1 MPAGTKTIQRRI
13 KSVSNTKKIT
23 KAMEM
28 VSAVKMRKATSSVL
42 ATRPYSNLAWQVVN
56 RIKTAGRH
64 PLFAKSKTKTDKEL
78 LILISSDRGLCGGF
92 NAQMFREIKQFMKSR
107 VIPVSSTGQALSAS
121 EGSRDSSSPPAPQND
136 KIDFIILGKKGERF
150 AAREK
155 MNITAI
161 FENLTNNPK
170 FTDIKPIAKMAME
183 KFIKGDYAK
192 VYVAYT
198 DYKSTLLQKPRIK
211 QLLPIRA
218 DKNLGEISSPATP
231 AFPSV
236 IPAKAGIQATR
247 YIFEPQG
254 QKLLEI
260 IVPKI
265 VETQIFQA
273 VLESVASEHSAR
285 MVAMRNATDAA
296 NDMVDD
302 LKFTFNKIRQSSI
315 TREIS
320 EISAGKAALE

>member
-1 MPAGTKTIQRRI
+1 MPAGTKNIQRRI

-28 VSAVKMRKATSSVL
+28 VSAAKMRKATSSVL

-56 RIKTAGRH
+56 RIKKAGQH
-64 PLFAKSKTKTDKEL
+64 PLFMKSKAKIGKEL

-92 NAQMFREIKQFMKSR
+92 NSQLFREIKNS
-107 VIPVSSTGQALSAS
+107 VIPAPAVTGINSGGIQAL
-121 EGSRDSSSPPAPQND
+121 D
-136 KIDFIILGKKGERF
+136 IIVLGKKGERF

-155 MNITAI
+155 MNVTAI

-183 KFIKGDYAK
+183 KFIKGDYTK
-192 VYVAYT
+192 VFVAYT
-198 DYKSTLLQKPRIK
+198 DYKSTLVQRPRVK

-218 DKNLGEISSPATP
+218 DKELGAT
-231 AFPSV
+231 FPSV
-236 IPAKAGIQATR
+236 IPAKAGIQAPATR

-302 LKFTFNKIRQSSI
+302 LKFTFNKIRQASI

>member
-1 MPAGTKTIQRRI
+1 MPQGTKTIQRRI

-28 VSAVKMRKATSSVL
+28 VSAAKMRKATSSVL
-42 ATRPYSNLAWQVVN
+42 ATRPYSDLAWQVIN
-56 RIKTAGRH
+56 RIKKAGRH
-64 PLFAKSKTKTDKEL
+64 PLFMKSKTKTAKAL

-92 NAQMFREIKQFMKSR
+92 NSQLFREIKSF
-107 VIPVSSTGQALSAS
+107 I
-121 EGSRDSSSPPAPQND
+121 GSNRPDT
-136 KIDFIILGKKGERF
+136 IILGKKGERF

-155 MNITAI
+155 MNVTAV

-170 FTDIKPIAKMAME
+170 FVDIKPIAKIAME
-183 KFIKGDYAK
+183 KFIKGDYTK
-192 VYVAYT
+192 VFVAYT
-198 DYKSTLLQKPRIK
+198 DYKSTLVQKPRVK
-211 QLLPIRA
+211 QLLPIKA
-218 DKNLGEISSPATP
+218 DKELGAVSGKQPAVSSQQ
-231 AFPSV
+231 SV
-236 IPAKAGIQATR
+236 R

-254 QKLLEI
+254 SKLLEI

-296 NDMVDD
+296 NDMVND
-302 LKFTFNKIRQSSI
+302 LKFTFNKIRQASI

>member
-1 MPAGTKTIQRRI
+1 MPFMSASAKIIQRRI

-28 VSAVKMRKATSSVL
+28 VAAAKMRKATTNVL
-42 ATRPYSNLAWQVVN
+42 NTRPYSALAWQIIGNISKVREEN
-56 RIKTAGRH
+56 IH
-64 PLFAKSKTKTDKEL
+64 PLLDSKEKKSGKSMA
-78 LILISSDRGLCGGF
+78 ILITSDKGLCGGF
-92 NAQMFREIKQFMKSR
+92 NAQMFREIKTFIR
-107 VIPVSSTGQALSAS
+107 
-121 EGSRDSSSPPAPQND
+121 SSSVPL
-136 KIDFIILGKKGERF
+136 DFIILGKKGESF
-150 AAREK
+150 AYREK
-155 MNITAI
+155 FSVNAV

-170 FTDIKPIAKMAME
+170 FTDVKSIAKIAMD
-183 KFIKGDYAK
+183 KFIDGTYDK

-198 DYKSTLLQKPRIK
+198 DYVSTLAQRPRVR
-211 QLLPIRA
+211 QLLPIIQ
-218 DKNLGEISSPATP
+218 DENLGEVSQEHKNIKTL
-231 AFPSV
+231 
-236 IPAKAGIQATR
+236 KQENTE
-247 YIFEPQG
+247 YLFEPERNE
-254 QKLLEI
+254 LLEMLL
-260 IVPKI
+260 PKI

-302 LKFTFNKIRQSSI
+302 LRFTFNKIRQTSI